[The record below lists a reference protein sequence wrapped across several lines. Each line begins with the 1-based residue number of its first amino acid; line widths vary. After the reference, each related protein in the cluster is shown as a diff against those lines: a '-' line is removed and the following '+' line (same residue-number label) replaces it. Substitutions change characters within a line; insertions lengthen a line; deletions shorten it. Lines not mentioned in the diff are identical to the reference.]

1 MHRCAPPFAF
11 VLAAVLAFAAPF
23 ASARDGRSFEAGIG
37 YADEIEGESSYVA
50 TLGWLSDH
58 AHPYELVLGH
68 IAERDGGDDAFE
80 TPSATFIGASKRLYW
95 RRWFASVGVA
105 LTDVEND
112 VLSSTGQFMT
122 GAGFTAD
129 RWTISVRHLSN
140 ADTGGRNRGETFV
153 LFAFRF

>member
-1 MHRCAPPFAF
+1 MHRCARSFAF
-11 VLAAVLAFAAPF
+11 ASFVLLGITAAPATF
-23 ASARDGRSFEAGIG
+23 AQDRRAFEGGIG

-50 TLGWLSDH
+50 TLGWLSGH
-58 AHPYELVLGH
+58 EHPYEIVLGH
-68 IAERDGGDDAFE
+68 IAHRDGAIE
-80 TPSATFIGASKRLYW
+80 TPSATFLGASKRLHW
-95 RRWFASVGVA
+95 RRWFASLGVA

-153 LFAFRF
+153 LFALRF

>member
-1 MHRCAPPFAF
+1 MHRRARPFLPALLF
-11 VLAAVLAFAAPF
+11 AASSLAASVAN
-23 ASARDGRSFEAGIG
+23 ARDGRSFEAGIG

-50 TLGWLSDH
+50 TLGWLSH
-58 AHPYELVLGH
+58 HEHPYEVVLGH
-68 IAERDGGDDAFE
+68 IADRDGTIE
-80 TPSATFIGASKRLYW
+80 TPSATFLGASKRLYW
-95 RRWFASVGVA
+95 RRWFASLGVA